1 VSACGASPQIESCS
15 SGLKDLSD
23 SMRSGLQIA
32 SPGATFAAGGRMRF
46 ISGLLLVIA
55 ILAAVLWLTVSAAAG
70 LAKIIAALF
79 LVLFILSLFLRRGRA
94 GKL

>member
-1 VSACGASPQIESCS
+1 
-15 SGLKDLSD
+15 
-23 SMRSGLQIA
+23 MRL
-32 SPGATFAAGGRMRF
+32 

-70 LAKIIAALF
+70 IAKIIAALF
-79 LVLFILSLFLRRGRA
+79 LVLFVLSLFLRKGRA

>member
-1 VSACGASPQIESCS
+1 
-15 SGLKDLSD
+15 
-23 SMRSGLQIA
+23 MRL
-32 SPGATFAAGGRMRF
+32 

-70 LAKIIAALF
+70 IAKIVVMLF
-79 LVLFILSLFLRRGRA
+79 LTLFVLSLFLRKGRS